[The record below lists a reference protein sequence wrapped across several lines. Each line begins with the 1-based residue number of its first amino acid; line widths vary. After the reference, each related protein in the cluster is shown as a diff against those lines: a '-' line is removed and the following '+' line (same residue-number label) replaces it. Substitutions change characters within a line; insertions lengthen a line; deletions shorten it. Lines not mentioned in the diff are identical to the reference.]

1 MEIISPL
8 QIDEISTILP
18 NTTTADSRQGV
29 KVVMD
34 SFTLSE
40 TEPYNSLNLKLCKW
54 KFDFFF
60 VLTFIQ
66 IIHKSNF

>member
-1 MEIISPL
+1 METISPL
-8 QIDEISTILP
+8 KIDEISTILP

-40 TEPYNSLNLKLCKW
+40 TEPYNSLNLKLC
-54 KFDFFF
+54 
-60 VLTFIQ
+60 
-66 IIHKSNF
+66 N

>member
-1 MEIISPL
+1 METISPL
-8 QIDEISTILP
+8 KIDEISTILP

-40 TEPYNSLNLKLCKW
+40 TEPYNSLNLKLCK
-54 KFDFFF
+54 
-60 VLTFIQ
+60 
-66 IIHKSNF
+66 

>member
-1 MEIISPL
+1 MVIITPL

-34 SFTLSE
+34 TFTFSE
-40 TEPYNSLNLKLCKW
+40 TEL
-54 KFDFFF
+54 
-60 VLTFIQ
+60 
-66 IIHKSNF
+66 

>member
-1 MEIISPL
+1 METISPL

-34 SFTLSE
+34 SFTLLE
-40 TEPYNSLNLKLCKW
+40 TEPYNSLNLKLCK
-54 KFDFFF
+54 
-60 VLTFIQ
+60 
-66 IIHKSNF
+66 

>member
-18 NTTTADSRQGV
+18 NTTTVDSRQGV

-40 TEPYNSLNLKLCKW
+40 TEPYNSLNLKLCK
-54 KFDFFF
+54 
-60 VLTFIQ
+60 
-66 IIHKSNF
+66 

>member
-1 MEIISPL
+1 METISPL

-40 TEPYNSLNLKLCKW
+40 TEPYNSLNLKLCK
-54 KFDFFF
+54 
-60 VLTFIQ
+60 
-66 IIHKSNF
+66 

>member
-1 MEIISPL
+1 MVIITPL

-18 NTTTADSRQGV
+18 NTTTADSRLGV

-40 TEPYNSLNLKLCKW
+40 TEPYNSLNLKLCK
-54 KFDFFF
+54 
-60 VLTFIQ
+60 
-66 IIHKSNF
+66 

>member
-1 MEIISPL
+1 MVIITPL

-34 SFTLSE
+34 TFTFSE
-40 TEPYNSLNLKLCKW
+40 TEPYNSLNLRLCKW
-54 KFDFFF
+54 KSDLLFCIDIY
-60 VLTFIQ
+60 TNN
-66 IIHKSNF
+66 S

>member
-1 MEIISPL
+1 MVIITPL

-18 NTTTADSRQGV
+18 NTTTADSRQEV

-34 SFTLSE
+34 TSTFLE

-54 KFDFFF
+54 KFE
-60 VLTFIQ
+60 VLFCMDIYTNIL
-66 IIHKSNF
+66 

>member
-1 MEIISPL
+1 MVIITPL

-34 SFTLSE
+34 TFTFSE
-40 TEPYNSLNLKLCKW
+40 TEP
-54 KFDFFF
+54 
-60 VLTFIQ
+60 
-66 IIHKSNF
+66 

>member
-1 MEIISPL
+1 METISPL

-40 TEPYNSLNLKLCKW
+40 TEPYNSLNLKLC
-54 KFDFFF
+54 
-60 VLTFIQ
+60 
-66 IIHKSNF
+66 N

>member
-1 MEIISPL
+1 MEIKSPL
-8 QIDEISTILP
+8 PIDEISTILP

-34 SFTLSE
+34 TFTFLE

-54 KFDFFF
+54 NFDLMFCMDIY
-60 VLTFIQ
+60 TNN
-66 IIHKSNF
+66 S

>member
-1 MEIISPL
+1 MVIINPL

-34 SFTLSE
+34 TFTFSE
-40 TEPYNSLNLKLCKW
+40 TEL
-54 KFDFFF
+54 
-60 VLTFIQ
+60 
-66 IIHKSNF
+66 

>member
-1 MEIISPL
+1 MVIITPL

-34 SFTLSE
+34 TFTFSE

-54 KFDFFF
+54 KFDFLFY
-60 VLTFIQ
+60 ID
-66 IIHKSNF
+66 IYINNS

>member
-1 MEIISPL
+1 MVIINPL

-34 SFTLSE
+34 TFTFSE
-40 TEPYNSLNLKLCKW
+40 TEP
-54 KFDFFF
+54 
-60 VLTFIQ
+60 
-66 IIHKSNF
+66 